1 MRFFRSTWLQ
11 RILPFLLLVLL
22 SAGPFGFIAPQGEG
36 KDELVIHSPHF
47 LAELCGSFQKIQINY
62 GPDAAHVSTVTL
74 FTKIVSENYIPGTS
88 FDPISNDLL
97 TNPDRGPPRLI
108 TIL

>member
-22 SAGPFGFIAPQGEG
+22 SVGPFGFIEPQGEG
-36 KDELVIHSPHF
+36 KEELVIHSPHF
-47 LAELCGSFQKIQINY
+47 LAELCGSLQKIQINY
-62 GPDAAHVSTVTL
+62 GLDADHISRVPF
-74 FTKIVSENYIPGTS
+74 FTKIISENYVHGTS
-88 FDPISNDLL
+88 FDPVSTDLL
-97 TNPDRGPPRLI
+97 TDPSRGPPRLI

>member
-1 MRFFRSTWLQ
+1 MRFFRLLWLQ

-47 LAELCGSFQKIQINY
+47 LAELCGSLQKIQINY
-62 GPDAAHVSTVTL
+62 GLDAVHVSRVPF
-74 FTKIVSENYIPGTS
+74 FTKIISENYIPGTS
-88 FDPISNDLL
+88 FDPISTDLL
-97 TNPDRGPPRLI
+97 TNPNRGPPRLI
-108 TIL
+108 AIL

>member
-22 SAGPFGFIAPQGEG
+22 SAGPFGFIIQQEEG
-36 KDELVIHSPHF
+36 KHEFVIHSPQF
-47 LAELCGSFQKIQINY
+47 FAELFGSLQKVQIDY
-62 GPDAAHVSTVTL
+62 SLYAAQVSAVTI
-74 FTKIVSENYIPGTS
+74 FTKIISENYISGTS
-88 FDPISNDLL
+88 FNPVSEDLL

>member
-1 MRFFRSTWLQ
+1 MRFFRSPWLQ

-22 SAGPFGFIAPQGEG
+22 SVGSFGFIAQPADRKQ
-36 KDELVIHSPHF
+36 DLFIHSPHF
-47 LAELCGSFQKIQINY
+47 LAELCGSLQKIQINY
-62 GPDAAHVSTVTL
+62 GLDATHVSVVTI
-74 FTKIVSENYIPGTS
+74 FTQIISENYNPGTS
-88 FDPISNDLL
+88 FNPVSEDFL

>member
-22 SAGPFGFIAPQGEG
+22 SAAPFGLIEQQERG
-36 KDELVIHSPHF
+36 KKELVIHAPQF
-47 LAELCGSFQKIQINY
+47 LAELSARLEKPQLKY
-62 GPDAAHVSTVTL
+62 GFDIVRVSVVTI
-74 FTKIVSENYIPGTS
+74 FTKIISDDYIPGTS
-88 FDPISNDLL
+88 LDPLSADFL
-97 TNPDRGPPRLI
+97 TYPDRGPPRLI

>member
-1 MRFFRSTWLQ
+1 MRFFRSRWLQ

-22 SAGPFGFIAPQGEG
+22 NASSFGFIVQQGEV
-36 KDELVIHSPHF
+36 KHDFVIHSPQF
-47 LAELCGSFQKIQINY
+47 LPELCGSLQKIQINY
-62 GPDAAHVSTVTL
+62 GLDATHVSTITL

-88 FDPISNDLL
+88 FNPVSEDLL

>member
-1 MRFFRSTWLQ
+1 MRFFRSPWLQ

-36 KDELVIHSPHF
+36 KVELVIHSPHF
-47 LAELCGSFQKIQINY
+47 LAELCGSLQKIQINY
-62 GPDAAHVSTVTL
+62 GLDIVHVSAVTL
-74 FTKIVSENYIPGTS
+74 YTKIISESYIPGTS
-88 FDPISNDLL
+88 FNPVSEDLL
-97 TNPDRGPPRLI
+97 TNTSRGPPRLI

>member
-11 RILPFLLLVLL
+11 RVLPFLLLVLL
-22 SAGPFGFIAPQGEG
+22 SAGPFDFIAQPGDRKQ
-36 KDELVIHSPHF
+36 DFVIHSPHF
-47 LAELCGSFQKIQINY
+47 LAELCGSLQKIQINY
-62 GPDAAHVSTVTL
+62 GLDATHVSVVTI
-74 FTKIVSENYIPGTS
+74 FTQIISENYIPGTS
-88 FDPISNDLL
+88 FNPVSEDLL